1 MSKPVRPA
9 IKHCTECPIGIASGE
24 GRGQFCP
31 FVPTDVPAGAVVFR
45 EHELAHHVYFVRE
58 GTVKLSR
65 HQTDCDHQ
73 VGPGRYIG
81 TEAMIPQKLRY
92 RHTGTVTDDATLC
105 SASVAGVDQWLG
117 PADSPA
123 RTSLT
128 LVLDDVSCP
137 ADE

>member
-1 MSKPVRPA
+1 MSKARRAP

-31 FVPTDVPAGAVVFR
+31 FVPSEVPAGTVVFR

-58 GTVKLSR
+58 GAVTLSR
-65 HQTDCDHQ
+65 GGTAPRCEHEI
-73 VGPGRYIG
+73 GPGRYVG
-81 TEAMIPQKLRY
+81 TEAMIPQQIRY
-92 RHTGTVTDDATLC
+92 RHTGTASGPATLC

-123 RTSLT
+123 RTSLS
-128 LVLDDVSCP
+128 LVLDDLDCC
-137 ADE
+137 